1 MAQNGREKIK
11 FDRRYTGFNPNE
23 FIGPATLNLDTIV
36 KPTLESY
43 DGYYRDIS
51 KPVQ

>member
-1 MAQNGREKIK
+1 MAQNGQEKVN
-11 FDRRYTGFNPNE
+11 FDRRYIGFNPNKYT
-23 FIGPATLNLDTIV
+23 GPTTLNLDTIV

-43 DGYYRDIS
+43 DGYYRDIK

>member
-1 MAQNGREKIK
+1 MAQDGQVKVN
-11 FDRRYTGFNPNE
+11 FDRRYVGFNPNAVT
-23 FIGPATLNLDTIV
+23 GPATLILDTIV

-43 DGYYRDIS
+43 DGYYRDIK